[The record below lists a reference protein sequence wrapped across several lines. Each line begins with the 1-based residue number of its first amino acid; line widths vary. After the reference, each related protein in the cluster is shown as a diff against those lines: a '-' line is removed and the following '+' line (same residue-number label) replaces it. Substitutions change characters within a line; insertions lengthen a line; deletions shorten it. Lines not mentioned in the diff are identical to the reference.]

1 MNKQKQFA
9 ALNIDMNRLKKKDIR
24 FTFLLHQTDKDLN
37 PISSVGWSNKLTYLL
52 LCWYVTRI
60 QCSVVII
67 SKNKFCV
74 GFSTSYGM
82 KEEVCVLTFHGVFT
96 DIHP

>member
-9 ALNIDMNRLKKKDIR
+9 ALKIDMNRLKKKDIR

-52 LCWYVTRI
+52 LC
-60 QCSVVII
+60 
-67 SKNKFCV
+67 
-74 GFSTSYGM
+74 
-82 KEEVCVLTFHGVFT
+82 
-96 DIHP
+96 